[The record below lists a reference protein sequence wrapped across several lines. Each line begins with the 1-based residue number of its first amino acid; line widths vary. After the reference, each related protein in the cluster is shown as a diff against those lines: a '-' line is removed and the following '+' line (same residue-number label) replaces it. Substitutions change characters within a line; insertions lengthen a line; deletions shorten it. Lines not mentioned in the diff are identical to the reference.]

1 MIRVKV
7 QRSRTPILNFC
18 PIKMFVDVNKC
29 LNEIKWPFL
38 FYTFKIFNFL
48 TKNYIKSAYNM
59 ETNVEENRKILKDSE
74 HAAQMCQV
82 EEVANANIV
91 SRLFSRIK
99 VV

>member
-1 MIRVKV
+1 
-7 QRSRTPILNFC
+7 
-18 PIKMFVDVNKC
+18 
-29 LNEIKWPFL
+29 
-38 FYTFKIFNFL
+38 
-48 TKNYIKSAYNM
+48 M

-91 SRLFSRIK
+91 SRLFFTQK